1 VRSGWSPGKSGLRFN
16 AGLVLAATGTVN
28 RTDDPPNREIDF
40 MYQRVINYINSTRD
54 LGFVNAV
61 LNKVQRARLSRGQSV
76 SLRSKYARAPLA
88 CRANTS
94 DVHVFGQIFYARE
107 YRCLDQIKEA
117 DLIIDC
123 GANVGY
129 SAAYFLSRFPSATLV
144 AIEPDPQNFSA
155 LEANL
160 RAYGKRAKCVCS
172 GIWSRSTGLIFSRDT
187 LGEGQEWAR
196 TVREVREGEASDVNA
211 IDIGSILAQSGIK
224 RISILKIDIEGSEIA
239 VFSSNYQSWIDKVD
253 NLVIELHGAECER
266 VFHKAIAGLGFEIST
281 CDELTVCLKRK
292 A

>member
-1 VRSGWSPGKSGLRFN
+1 
-16 AGLVLAATGTVN
+16 
-28 RTDDPPNREIDF
+28 
-40 MYQRVINYINSTRD
+40 MYQKVVDYINSTRQV
-54 LGFVNAV
+54 GFFNAV
-61 LNKVQRARLSRGQSV
+61 LNKAQRARLCRGRSV
-76 SLRSKYARAPLA
+76 FLRSKYAKSPVW

-94 DVHVFGQIFYARE
+94 DVHVFGQIFQARE

-129 SAAYFLSRFPSATLV
+129 ASAYFLSRFPSATLF
-144 AIEPDPQNFSA
+144 AIEPDPENFGA
-155 LEANL
+155 LKDNL
-160 RAYGKRAKCVCS
+160 RAYGKRATCLCL
-172 GIWSRSTGLIFSRDT
+172 GIWSRSTGLKFSRDS
-187 LGEGQEWAR
+187 LGKGQEWAR
-196 TVREVREGEASDVNA
+196 TVREVREGEAADVNA

-253 NLVIELHGAECER
+253 NLVIELHGAECAR
-266 VFHKAIAGLGFEIST
+266 VFHEAIAGLAFEIST

-292 A
+292 S